1 MFMAKEFYYR
11 GKNLKEI
18 KEMSLEEFSKL
29 LPSCERRSI
38 KRGLTQ
44 RQKKLLEKI
53 KEEPD
58 NFHKTHERDMVIIPE
73 MLGAKLGIYNGKEF
87 VRIEVQPEMLGYRL
101 GDFSL
106 TRQRVKHS
114 APGAG
119 ATRGSKHIPLK

>member
-1 MFMAKEFYYR
+1 MAKEFYYR

-29 LPSCERRSI
+29 LPSRERRSI

-58 NFHKTHERDMVIIPE
+58 SFHKTHERDMVIIPE
-73 MLGAKLGIYNGKEF
+73 ILGAKLGIYNGKEF